1 MDGWKDGLMI
11 IAAAAAVAA
20 AATANDWWEYRGG
33 LDRVLYYRGAC
44 DSSRSSS

>member
-1 MDGWKDGLMI
+1 MDGLMI
-11 IAAAAAVAA
+11 NAAAAAVAA
-20 AATANDWWEYRGG
+20 AAATANDWRKYRGG